1 MPTPNDLATRY
12 RITAHDTAGHTT
24 TIHHSLTKPQA
35 QQLLT
40 KYINHYEQTDEV
52 GILTADHNTYIILD
66 HVTTLTIDPD
76 QD

>member
-12 RITAHDTAGHTT
+12 RLTAHDTAGHTTT

-40 KYINHYEQTDEV
+40 
-52 GILTADHNTYIILD
+52 
-66 HVTTLTIDPD
+66 
-76 QD
+76 